1 MLIRSFVLLQL
12 QLGIQN
18 SICTFQKVSLMRA
31 VLRSALRNYTGL
43 CHRYL

>member
-18 SICTFQKVSLMRA
+18 FICTFQKVSLMRA